1 MSMKHILKKYNN
13 CYFFCEKCTKFI
25 TLYNLYQYLSAELCL
40 TLLDNEIVVYGMHI
54 KQFVT
59 RLILIKN
66 SLFFNFVLE
75 TRDSESLFFFFSDKT
90 LDSNN
95 GKTISDLS

>member
-1 MSMKHILKKYNN
+1 MKHIPKKYNN
-13 CYFFCEKCTKFI
+13 CYFFCEKSTKFI
-25 TLYNLYQYLSAELCL
+25 TLYNLYQYLLSELCL
-40 TLLDNEIVVYGMHI
+40 TLFDNEIVVYGMHI

-59 RLILIKN
+59 RLMLIKN

-75 TRDSESLFFFFSDKT
+75 TKDSESLFFFSSDKT